1 MVLISKF
8 SFVFLGSTYN
18 NYCTNVCAV
27 YRRGSLQKEN
37 CWPPM
42 QKVKYINLAI
52 LKADKLTFSDDYTLM
67 TIQRSADDI
76 VSKKKKIG
84 YNKLFDGLDSGVRIL
99 VEGRPG
105 CGKTTL
111 MNKVSLDW
119 AKKIILKEIEL
130 LLLVPLRRFH
140 KKQEVKLD
148 DILQLY
154 DTGHLC
160 SAVGAEVS
168 KSGGQGVCIVF
179 DGIDEYPQ
187 SSVPG
192 SFVLDVLAGRL
203 LPNSVVIASSRPA
216 AAHDIRQYATQRVEV
231 LGFLRPEIQ
240 QYIQE
245 HYDGKGDE
253 VKSLSSYLEHHPNI
267 RHMCYLPLHLAMIV
281 YLNDNLPTKSLPH
294 TETDVYSKFMFHTL
308 LHDLQKSDNTYSKLS
323 NINQLPVESLK
334 IFRNICRLAYIATD
348 QSEQIF
354 TRDRIQEHIGSRDF
368 NLKSLSL
375 LTEDRLL
382 AEQGLE
388 ETYSFAH
395 LTFQEFL
402 AAYHLSELPDAEQ
415 LKTAEEHGGDRTMI
429 MVWRFYCGLTEL
441 SGETPRKVFQAMLKQ
456 HEINTLLLSHAVH
469 ESQSESACH
478 ELLSSRSG
486 VLFISDEVIT
496 PADSLA
502 VSYCMKNAVTLLEE
516 VSLESCY
523 LGDDELRVLTS
534 GCSVPLTNVKCL
546 R

>member
-1 MVLISKF
+1 M
-8 SFVFLGSTYN
+8 
-18 NYCTNVCAV
+18 
-27 YRRGSLQKEN
+27 YRRTPLEKEDS
-37 CWPPM
+37 WPPM
-42 QKVKYINLAI
+42 RKVNFINLAI
-52 LKADKLTFSDDYTLM
+52 LKSEKLSLTDDYTLL

-76 VSKKKKIG
+76 VSKKKRIG
-84 YNKLFDGLDSGVRIL
+84 YNELFDGLQSGARIL
-99 VEGRPG
+99 IEGRPG

-119 AKKIILKEIEL
+119 AREMILRDISL

-140 KKQEVKLD
+140 NKPEVKLD

-160 SAVGAEVS
+160 NAVGPEVS

-192 SFVLDVLAGRL
+192 NFVLEVLAGRL

-231 LGFLRPEIQ
+231 LGFLRPEVQ

-245 HYDGKGDE
+245 HYDGKDGE
-253 VKSLSSYLEHHPNI
+253 VKSLSNYLEHHPNI

-281 YLNDNLPTKSLPH
+281 YLNDILPTKSLPH
-294 TETDVYSKFMFHTL
+294 TETDVYNKFMFHTL
-308 LHDLQKSDNTYSKLS
+308 LHDLQRADNTYSKLS

-354 TRDRIQEHIGSRDF
+354 TRDRIQEHIGTREF

-382 AEQGLE
+382 VEQGLE

-402 AAYHLSELPDAEQ
+402 AAYHLTELPDPEQ
-415 LKTAEEHGGDRTMI
+415 LKVAEEHGADRNMI
-429 MVWRFYCGLTEL
+429 MVWRFYCGLTKL
-441 SGETPRKVFQAMLKQ
+441 SGQTPKEVFQAILEQ
-456 HEINTLLLSHAVH
+456 YEINTLLLLHAVH
-469 ESQSESACH
+469 ESQNEAACQ

-486 VLFISDEVIT
+486 VLSISDEVIT

-516 VSLESCY
+516 VSLDSCY